1 MAFDIKRLKKHGY
14 PTIGISSANYK
25 SLSKKNK
32 IIFNAH
38 NRADKKYTYI
48 INHKK
53 YSKRIELK
61 AMYHGAVADAMLRKG
76 TRLSK
81 KDKEIIYNDC
91 IMMLIGD

>member
-1 MAFDIKRLKKHGY
+1 MAFDIIRLKKHGY
-14 PTIGISSANYK
+14 PTIGISSADYK

-38 NRADKKYTYI
+38 NTADKKYTYI

-61 AMYHGAVADAMLRKG
+61 AMYHGAVADAMLREG

-81 KDKEIIYNDC
+81 KDKQIIYKDC
-91 IMMLIGD
+91 KKLLG